1 MRCPAEMM
9 KTYGLCRIDVVGLP
23 FDRFV
28 LLLWQLRNFITD
40 TRRNSI
46 LVCKE
51 SEKFLK
57 GLPLERDLI
66 MIQFPPPSWAKW
78 IQMVFVKSR
87 DHNVPHNHE
96 YFS

>member
-1 MRCPAEMM
+1 MGFVEYSRC
-9 KTYGLCRIDVVGLP
+9 CRLP

-40 TRRNSI
+40 TRRDSI
-46 LVCKE
+46 LG
-51 SEKFLK
+51 F
-57 GLPLERDLI
+57 PLERDLI